1 MLDMKQG
8 EIDAFFWLLVSY
20 SYRGWGVMSFGS
32 DDEISDHATFPTPL
46 GQLYINSH

>member
-8 EIDAFFWLLVSY
+8 EIDAFFGLWLAIVIGGGGLCL
-20 SYRGWGVMSFGS
+20 FGS
-32 DDEISDHATFPTPL
+32 DDVISDRATFPTPL